1 MVKWFISKG
10 DVERSV
16 GESRF
21 DSMSKEGSEEDIV
34 EGNEEVS
41 SDPNFEWNKEDY
53 N

>member
-1 MVKWFISKG
+1 
-10 DVERSV
+10 
-16 GESRF
+16 
-21 DSMSKEGSEEDIV
+21 MSKEGSEEDIV

>member
-1 MVKWFISKG
+1 M
-10 DVERSV
+10 ERSV

-41 SDPNFEWNKEDY
+41 SDPNFE
-53 N
+53 